1 MLAQLLHTACHRR
14 LLLADGDIDADHVL
28 ALLVD
33 NGVDGDRRLAGL
45 TVADDQLTLA
55 ASDGDQG
62 VDGLDTGLHRNRH
75 RTARNHAGGRALNR
89 PSLGGVDFTAA
100 VDGIAEGIDHTADH
114 LLAHRHFDDASA
126 AADLIAF
133 LQAGIVAQQHD
144 ADVVLLQV
152 HHHAAQIPVE
162 FNQLARH
169 GIRYAGD
176 AADAVGDADN
186 GPLLVDRRFP
196 VRLGKFFLQRID
208 ERFVIVFQ
216 DIDRIPDPLQHA
228 LEGAVIDGVADF
240 QVGAADQALI
250 RAGRD
255 PDLILCRGLPRLM
268 QGVQDGG
275 LYPDDVLFRRLCHAV
290 HLHRD
295 EALLLKG
302 HQVAAGDVEL
312 FLRPVDQ
319 AFRHPGPGI
328 GVLFVR
334 QENRRLIDHLFHG
347 VAGQGGARGL
357 CLILQ
362 GLLVVLV
369 QLFHRSAAQGLR
381 ALLLRRRGLA
391 RRAQDAGA
399 LLLSITVGLV
409 DSIQKR
415 LCVCRRSV
423 RRLERFFHLGS
434 APAEHLRYKFS
445 SDKIQCRR
453 KDGKVNQP
461 VNQGIPHSH
470 SPVIPPFCRNGSFCL
485 LFAQELFRQHG
496 RKLRRS
502 LMKLLRG
509 FFLSL
514 RKCRFRIFPV
524 LHRGFF
530 CLLQHFRVVLFDF
543 FRVQSKKLLCLFTA
557 SGLFIQ
563 NPGIVLFDACFGFL
577 FFPEFCVDSGL
588 TLLHERDHRFV
599 QKAIE

>member
-1 MLAQLLHTACHRR
+1 MQIKDVAGIGLTSGRTVQQQGDLTVGNRLLGEIVIDDEDILSLVHEIFAHGRACIRRDIEHRGGLGRAGADHDGIIHRIVLAQLLHTACHRR

-114 LLAHRHFDDASA
+114 LLAHRNFDDASA

-216 DIDRIPDPLQHA
+216 DIDRISDPLQHA
-228 LEGAVIDGVADF
+228 L
-240 QVGAADQALI
+240 
-250 RAGRD
+250 
-255 PDLILCRGLPRLM
+255 
-268 QGVQDGG
+268 
-275 LYPDDVLFRRLCHAV
+275 
-290 HLHRD
+290 
-295 EALLLKG
+295 
-302 HQVAAGDVEL
+302 
-312 FLRPVDQ
+312 
-319 AFRHPGPGI
+319 
-328 GVLFVR
+328 
-334 QENRRLIDHLFHG
+334 
-347 VAGQGGARGL
+347 
-357 CLILQ
+357 
-362 GLLVVLV
+362 
-369 QLFHRSAAQGLR
+369 
-381 ALLLRRRGLA
+381 
-391 RRAQDAGA
+391 
-399 LLLSITVGLV
+399 
-409 DSIQKR
+409 
-415 LCVCRRSV
+415 
-423 RRLERFFHLGS
+423 
-434 APAEHLRYKFS
+434 
-445 SDKIQCRR
+445 
-453 KDGKVNQP
+453 
-461 VNQGIPHSH
+461 
-470 SPVIPPFCRNGSFCL
+470 
-485 LFAQELFRQHG
+485 
-496 RKLRRS
+496 
-502 LMKLLRG
+502 
-509 FFLSL
+509 
-514 RKCRFRIFPV
+514 
-524 LHRGFF
+524 
-530 CLLQHFRVVLFDF
+530 
-543 FRVQSKKLLCLFTA
+543 
-557 SGLFIQ
+557 
-563 NPGIVLFDACFGFL
+563 
-577 FFPEFCVDSGL
+577 
-588 TLLHERDHRFV
+588 
-599 QKAIE
+599 